1 VIRSLPAYHKV
12 GMVLVSYKEQY
23 VVVVVVDDDVVVVVV
38 VAYRIM
44 VGCCRSE
51 DELPFVR

>member
-1 VIRSLPAYHKV
+1 MPTTKLAWFSL
-12 GMVLVSYKEQY
+12 QRY
-23 VVVVVVDDDVVVVVV
+23 VVVVVVVVVVDVVVVV

-51 DELPFVR
+51 DELPFDDGKLIKV